1 MRRSPARGGLGRTV
15 RPLPALFAGVFLLAL
30 SVPVS
35 RGGAQSPDSAF
46 ARISRLVDMGDR
58 TTAHAMADSL
68 VRALDATT
76 PAYPE
81 ALYWRAFTSSHAAD
95 AEHDYL
101 RLSVEYALSP
111 RAADALL
118 QLGQL
123 EYARGDRVAARR
135 HFERLLREH
144 PTGPDVAEANYWNAR
159 LAFDDADSTGACRAL
174 NAAAA
179 HVAADD
185 VELRNQIDYQ
195 RGICTAVL
203 TRAEADTGTASD
215 TTKGA
220 QRGAMGAGGSTTSAQ
235 GRQYSVQIAAYTAKS
250 SADNLARRLKNRGF
264 DVRVVGTR
272 APYRVRIGRYATRDA
287 ATTAL
292 ARMRRANVNGIVV
305 EAEPK

>member
-1 MRRSPARGGLGRTV
+1 MRRSPARGGLGLTV
-15 RPLPALFAGVFLLAL
+15 RPPSALFAGLFLLAL
-30 SVPVS
+30 SVPAS
-35 RGGAQSPDSAF
+35 RGEAQSPDSAF
-46 ARISRLVDMGDR
+46 AQISRLVDMGDR

-68 VRALDATT
+68 VRALDAST

-81 ALYWRAFTSSHAAD
+81 ALYWRAFTSSNAAD

-101 RLSVEYALSP
+101 RLSVEYSLSP

-123 EYARGDRVAARR
+123 EYARGDRVSARR

-159 LAFDDADSTGACRAL
+159 LAFDDADSTRACRAL
-174 NAAAA
+174 NAASA

-185 VELRNQIDYQ
+185 VELRNRIDYQ
-195 RGICTAVL
+195 RGICAGVL
-203 TRAEADTGTASD
+203 ARADTGSATD
-215 TTKGA
+215 TTRGA
-220 QRGAMGAGGSTTSAQ
+220 QPGAAGAAGSTTSAQ
-235 GRQYSVQIAAYTAKS
+235 GRQYSVQVAAYTAKS
-250 SADNLARRLKNRGF
+250 SADNLARRLKSRGF
-264 DVRVVGTR
+264 DVRVFGTR
-272 APYRVRIGRYATRDA
+272 APYRVRIGRYATREA
-287 ATTAL
+287 AVAAL